1 MIRDIFVIRI
11 NNQECKYHRTYSRT
25 PVDENLVSGFL
36 GAMAGLIQT
45 MPEGTSK
52 TVPAGNYMFTYTH
65 AAGYIYVICSDSD
78 DDKEELKEKVR
89 DFMMKMVEQYN
100 SYIENPNLTK
110 KQKAE
115 MEDTLDRLLLS
126 EIKVAL
132 VGFGGV
138 GKTTIYQ
145 LVQGSDIPLDYL
157 PTMFV
162 QYKKMDGKIAETD
175 VLLWD
180 FAGQDRFTPLWP
192 MLLRGTHVILL
203 VTDSTVENVLSTKRV
218 FMGLIK
224 KARPDAVV
232 LGVANKQDL
241 PKAMDAKLVK
251 RVLGIDNDVYPLCAI
266 DPSERRKL
274 QKVISTGIEL
284 YLKKQEEKDKML

>member
-1 MIRDIFVIRI
+1 MIRDIFIIRLS
-11 NNQECKYHRTYSRT
+11 NQECKYHKTYSRT
-25 PVDENLVSGFL
+25 PVDESLVTGFL
-36 GAMAGLIQT
+36 GAMTGLIQT
-45 MPEGTSK
+45 MAEGSIK

-78 DDKEELKEKVR
+78 DDKKQLEEKLR
-89 DFMMKMVEQYN
+89 NFMMKMVEKYN

-110 KQKAE
+110 AQKTE
-115 MEDTLDRLLLS
+115 MEDVIDRILLS

-132 VGFGGV
+132 VGYGGV
-138 GKTTIYQ
+138 GKTTLYQ
-145 LVQGSDIPLDYL
+145 LIQGHDIPLDYL

-162 QYKKMDGKIAETD
+162 SYKKMDGKVAETD

-232 LGVANKQDL
+232 FGIANKQDL
-241 PKAMDAKLVK
+241 PKAMNAGLVK
-251 RVLGIDNDVYPLCAI
+251 RVLGIETEVFPICAI

-274 QKVISTGIEL
+274 QGIIAQGIEM
-284 YLKKQEEKDKML
+284 YLKQQAEKSKMI